1 MKEDATAFMNTVR
14 STMRDAGKLKA
25 AMVKKGLYTA
35 KAKCPECEGF
45 LVGTR
50 SRHNGHLHMSCT
62 GSCKR
67 RMME

>member
-1 MKEDATAFMNTVR
+1 MSIADEWLSTMR

-25 AMVKKGLYTA
+25 VMVKKGLYAA

-50 SRHNGHLHMSCT
+50 SKYNGHIHMSCT
-62 GSCKR
+62 GPCKR
-67 RMME
+67 QMME